1 MKRYFLLML
10 LIGAMFLAGCV
21 TPASGYLPAA
31 AISQNGFATD
41 AAAQHT
47 ADGKE
52 IKLWGFVDHANLY
65 GDADAQE
72 ILGEWWSGDGPSAT
86 AWRFNLMAH
95 ADDQAGQSFA
105 VHVPNDEGRDELLRN
120 FLADAEAQ
128 RPTKV
133 FVTGRLFTFDAPT
146 NLANRTGLVM
156 ELDSS
161 QAILLEERP

>member
-1 MKRYFLLML
+1 M
-10 LIGAMFLAGCV
+10 A
-21 TPASGYLPAA
+21 PASDYLPAS
-31 AISQNGFATD
+31 AISQNGFAKD

-65 GDADAQE
+65 GDADTQE

-86 AWRFNLMAH
+86 SWRFNLMAH

-120 FLADAEAQ
+120 FLADAKAQ

-133 FVTGRLFTFDAPT
+133 FVTGRLFTFDAPSQSRQSHRPDDGT
-146 NLANRTGLVM
+146 GFFTSHLAGRETLKLTGNF
-156 ELDSS
+156 
-161 QAILLEERP
+161 LL

>member
-1 MKRYFLLML
+1 MKRYFLLIL
-10 LIGAMFLAGCV
+10 LAGATLLAGCV
-21 TPASGYLPAA
+21 APASDYLPAS
-31 AISQNGFATD
+31 AISQNGFAKD
-41 AAAQHT
+41 AAAQHR
-47 ADGKE
+47 ADGTE

-65 GDADAQE
+65 GDADTQE

-86 AWRFNLMAH
+86 SWRFNLMAH

-105 VHVPNDEGRDELLRN
+105 VQVPNDEGRDELLRN

-133 FVTGRLFTFDAPT
+133 FVTGRLFAFDAPT
-146 NLANRTGLVM
+146 NVANRTGLVM

-161 QAILLEERP
+161 QNILLEERP

>member
-1 MKRYFLLML
+1 MKTCFMLML
-10 LIGAMFLAGCV
+10 LVGAMFLAGCV
-21 TPASGYLPAA
+21 APASDYLPAS
-31 AISQNGFATD
+31 AISQNGFAKDT
-41 AAAQHT
+41 AAAHT
-47 ADGKE
+47 TDGKE

-72 ILGEWWSGDGPSAT
+72 ILDEWWSGDGPSAT

-95 ADDQAGQSFA
+95 ANDQAGQSFA
-105 VHVPNDEGRDELLRN
+105 VYVPNDVGRDELLRN
-120 FLADAEAQ
+120 FLADAKAQ

-146 NLANRTGLVM
+146 DLANRTGLMM